1 MYSEPLT
8 SDPLAETA
16 CMSSWQ
22 LEAWDFGVISE
33 AVALVSRSACSSARE
48 IVERGFS
55 GHDGAGGDRR
65 CGCGDTDSCRGAG
78 GRNDCPAAGDGGKHE
93 QEKEEEEEEEEDAMP
108 ALA

>member
-16 CMSSWQ
+16 CISSWR

-33 AVALVSRSACSSARE
+33 AVASVSRCACSSAFE
-48 IVERGFS
+48 IVERGLS
-55 GHDGAGGDRR
+55 GHDGAGDDRR
-65 CGCGDTDSCRGAG
+65 YGDTDSCRDAG
-78 GRNDCPAAGDGGKHE
+78 GRNDCAAAGDGGKHE
-93 QEKEEEEEEEEDAMP
+93 QEKEEEEEEDAMP